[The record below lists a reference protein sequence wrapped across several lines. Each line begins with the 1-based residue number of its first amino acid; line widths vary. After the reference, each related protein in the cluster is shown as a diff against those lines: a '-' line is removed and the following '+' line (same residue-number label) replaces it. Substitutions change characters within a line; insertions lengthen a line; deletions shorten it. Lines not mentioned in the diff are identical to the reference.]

1 MGLSLFFCPL
11 RWYVLSLVLVLDKVR
26 KLLAKAED
34 PACSPAEAEAF
45 TAKATELIAK
55 YGVDQ
60 ALLAAR
66 DPARGPV
73 VDRVVE
79 VPAPY
84 ATDKAGLLVAVAI
97 PLRCRTVRLTRP
109 RSVAVHLFGFDS
121 DVARAELLY
130 TSLLVQAA
138 HAMAATPVP
147 WGQHPAAYRRSWLA
161 GFASAVSTRLR
172 TAESSASSGVPSMAL
187 VLADRSTAVE
197 RRRDE
202 AYPTLREARPRRLS
216 GDGAAHG
223 YAAGNAANLGETMHV
238 AADAKAALRPTS

>member
-1 MGLSLFFCPL
+1 
-11 RWYVLSLVLVLDKVR
+11 VLEKVR

-34 PACSPAEAEAF
+34 PACSPAEAEAL

-66 DPARGPV
+66 DPARDPV
-73 VDRVVE
+73 VDRMVE

-84 ATDKAGLLVAVAI
+84 ATDKAGLLVGVAI
-97 PLRCRTVRLTRP
+97 PLRCRTVRLSRP
-109 RSVAVHLFGFDS
+109 GSIAVHVFGCHS

-138 HAMAATPVP
+138 HGLAATPIP
-147 WGQHPAAYRRSWLA
+147 PGHHPAAFRRSWLA
-161 GFASAVSTRLR
+161 GFAAAVASRLR
-172 TAESSASSGVPSMAL
+172 TAESAASSGVPSMDL
-187 VLADRSTAVE
+187 VLADRSGAVE

-202 AYPTLREARPRRLS
+202 AYPTARLARPRRLR
-216 GDGAAHG
+216 GGGGALG
-223 YAAGNAANLGETMHV
+223 YAAGT
-238 AADAKAALRPTS
+238 AADLDAVGARGVLR